1 MNLKRIFSS
10 ALVVVLLFGAIV
22 GAYPIAASAAYSSE
36 SGSSTLDAS
45 ANLTSDEVSKY
56 LSEEYLKYDYA
67 TAEEL
72 LEAELDAG
80 YLYTVNS
87 ANNYYTLYVNKYSG
101 MAIYKNN
108 VTGQILTSNPIN
120 PGYNSCSVEV
130 GERENLMSQIVVDFT
145 ETATNKPTSYTSY
158 KWSALRSQISVS
170 PISGGV
176 RVNYTIGD
184 TTSRFL
190 LPGRI
195 KAETFEELVLI
206 PIINTFR
213 DTLID
218 ILGEV
223 EDPETFDFFLNS
235 KYTPYIDGCI
245 NTSSNKNKNRGLLT
259 YFDDMLKLVLENY
272 KDSSR
277 EYKALYNIQS
287 DTIKIVRAYTLKNP
301 AAYEE
306 GSDRLLEMNKEFPI
320 TSKGIAIYAY
330 TGSDVTASK
339 RQLSGVIKSRVS
351 GLTYEI
357 MYAEEAECGYVE
369 DIVQKPVFRCALEY
383 SFNSDGSLSI
393 RLPASSITFDET
405 VYTLTNITPVKF
417 FGCADVK
424 EAGYIFYP
432 DGSGT
437 VIRFSDFYNEENGK
451 NIPLSYKSLPY
462 GLDYCYSNITGEH
475 AHRQQITMPIYGVV
489 TDVNANS
496 TTKLLFGEEKVTNG
510 YFAIIEEGSAL
521 ANLGFDSGGS
531 SYRFGGAYALYNPY
545 PSDKFNLSETISV
558 GSSAEYTIVSES
570 KYTGSYVTRYVM
582 LTDEEIGNAVYG
594 ENAYYESS
602 YVGMASYYRDYLKE
616 NGTLK
621 ALEIVNEDL
630 PLYIELLGSME
641 ILAKVLSFPVNKS
654 IALTTFED
662 VETIYAELSDAKTKL
677 TNLSAE
683 NTALAEATDDEALKE
698 SYMARAKEYLDLALA
713 IDNITNV
720 NFRLTGFANG
730 GLKST
735 YPVKTRWERVC
746 GGENG
751 FINLVNHANTV
762 SSEAGKNF
770 GVYPDFDFMYINN
783 TASFDGIGNRGNVS
797 KMVDNRYASYQ
808 MYNSVMQEF
817 ETFFDLV
824 ISADALDS
832 LYTKF
837 NKDFSDT
844 GANKLSVSTLGS
856 DLNSNFDKDN
866 PINRSQAYEEV
877 VALLDRMTS
886 NDGYEL
892 MMDVGNI
899 YSVKYATHILN
910 MTTDSSHLRFA
921 SYSVPFIALVLHSYV
936 NYTGTPLNYS
946 GSLDYEILKSIE
958 NGAAPYYI
966 LCYQNSAFLK
976 DDEELNSYY
985 GVAYEHWY
993 ESILTTYQELN
1004 NQIGDLQSYE
1014 IVDHRALISER
1025 IIEDEEMAVNYVL
1038 LMNEMLAV
1046 LDAEI
1051 AAKLDDAYRVLSE
1064 NPDGYTKRVKVVVD
1078 RTSIMAQFAEILNL
1092 DIATVEAYLLDSSN
1106 EASGFGAAVDALIN
1120 KYTSQYVGDD
1130 ANGNSYVVAISSV
1143 EYESKYSYI
1152 TDSTAFD
1159 KNYVKTEYTIDN
1171 GNVTMVTYKKGNHE
1185 VKFILNYNNYSVDV
1199 RLDANT
1205 VYTIAKCDYVRIG

>member
-1 MNLKRIFSS
+1 MKLKRILSS
-10 ALVVVLLFGAIV
+10 ALVVVLLFGAII

-36 SGSSTLDAS
+36 SGSSSLDAT
-45 ANLTSDEVSKY
+45 ANLTTEQVESY
-56 LSEEYLKYDYA
+56 LSTSYLMYDYA

-72 LEAELDAG
+72 LEAELEAG
-80 YLYTVNS
+80 YLYSVNS
-87 ANNYYTLYVNKYSG
+87 ANNYYTIYVNKYSG
-101 MAIYKNN
+101 MLFYKNN

-120 PGYNSCSVEV
+120 PGYGNGAIES

-145 ETATNKPTSYTSY
+145 ETATNKPTTYTSY
-158 KWSALRSQISVS
+158 KWSAYRSQISVN
-170 PISGGV
+170 PISGGL

-184 TTSRFL
+184 TTARFL

-195 KAETFEELVLI
+195 KAETFEELVII
-206 PIINTFR
+206 PMIDSFKETLINT
-213 DTLID
+213 
-218 ILGEV
+218 LGEDNV
-223 EDPETFDFFLNS
+223 DLEEVDFFANS
-235 KYTPYIDGCI
+235 RYTPYIDGCI

-259 YFDDMLKLVLENY
+259 YFNDMLTLVLESY

-306 GSDRLLEMNKEFPI
+306 GSDRLLEMNEEFPI
-320 TSKGIAIYAY
+320 TAQGIAIYAY
-330 TGSDVTASK
+330 TGSSVTATK

-369 DIVQKPVFRCALEY
+369 EIVQKPVFRCALEY

-417 FGCADVK
+417 FGCADAK
-424 EAGYIFYP
+424 DEGYIFYP

-437 VIRFSDFYNEENGK
+437 VIRFSDFYNEENDK
-451 NIPLSYKSLPY
+451 KIALSLNSTPY
-462 GLDYCYSNITGEH
+462 GLDYCYSKITG
-475 AHRQQITMPIYGVV
+475 AHRQQVTMPVYGVV
-489 TDVNANS
+489 TEVNANE
-496 TTKLLFGEEKVTNG
+496 TTKLLYGQEKVTNG

-531 SYRFGGAYALYNPY
+531 SYRFGGAYASYNPY

-558 GSSAEYTIVSES
+558 GSNAEYTIVSES

-582 LTDEEIGNAVYG
+582 LTDENLGTAAYG
-594 ENAYYESS
+594 KDKFYESS
-602 YVGMASYYRDYLKE
+602 YVGMASYYRNYLKE
-616 NGTLK
+616 NGTLE

-641 ILAKVLSFPVNKS
+641 ILAKVLTFPVTKS
-654 IALTTFED
+654 IALTSFED
-662 VETIYAELSDAKTKL
+662 VETIYNQLSDAKAFLTTK
-677 TNLSAE
+677 SAE
-683 NTALAEATDDEALKE
+683 NTALAEATEDEELKA
-698 SYMARAKEYLDLALA
+698 SYMARAKEYLDMALA

-735 YPVKTRWERVC
+735 YPVKSRWERVC
-746 GGENG
+746 GGEDG
-751 FINLVNHANTV
+751 FVDLINNANAI
-762 SSEAGKNF
+762 SAEAGKNF
-770 GVYPDFDFMYINN
+770 GIYPDFDFMYINN
-783 TASFDGIGNRGNVS
+783 TATFDGIGNRGNVS
-797 KMVDNRYASYQ
+797 KMVDNRYASLQ
-808 MYNSVMQEF
+808 MYDSVSQTF

-837 NKDFSDT
+837 NKDFADT

-866 PINRSQAYEEV
+866 PVNRDEAREEIV
-877 VALLDRMTS
+877 NLLNRMTEE
-886 NDGYEL
+886 DGYEL
-892 MMDVGNI
+892 MMDIGNI
-899 YSVKYATHILN
+899 YAVKYATHILN
-910 MTTDSSHLRFA
+910 MTIDSSHLRYS

-946 GSLDYEILKSIE
+946 GNLDYELLKSIE
-958 NGAAPYYI
+958 SGAAPYYI
-966 LCYQNSAFLK
+966 LCYQNSAYLK

-1004 NQIGDLQSYE
+1004 NQIGALQSYE
-1014 IVDHRALISER
+1014 IVDHDVLITER

-1038 LMNEMLAV
+1038 LMNEILAI

-1051 AAKLDDAYRVLSE
+1051 KEKVDEAFRALAA
-1064 NPDGYTKRVKVVVD
+1064 NPEGYTKRVKVVVD
-1078 RTSIMAQFAEILNL
+1078 RAALMAQFSEILNL
-1092 DIATVEAYLLDSSN
+1092 DAATVEAYVLGSSSVSFGASLDS
-1106 EASGFGAAVDALIN
+1106 LIA
-1120 KYTSQYVGDD
+1120 KYTSEYVGDD
-1130 ANGNSYVVAISSV
+1130 ANGNSYVIEVSSID
-1143 EYESKYSYI
+1143 YESQYSYI

-1171 GNVTMVTYKKGNHE
+1171 GNVTMVTYKKGDHE
-1185 VKFILNYNNYSVDV
+1185 VKFILNYNNYSVNV
-1199 RLDANT
+1199 RIDADT